1 VRGGVT
7 LGARLRTA
15 VAKGRLLAG
24 GARVGR
30 NFAVH
35 GPLDIL
41 LRDGASLANLTIGD
55 DVTLAGKT
63 YIRMRKD
70 GRIVLGN
77 GVSAGTENWFVAAND
92 ASLVVGDHTRLG
104 SYSIF
109 NGGHGLRI
117 GAHSIFAAF
126 VYVNTSDHGF
136 ARHDLIQRQGFIGAP
151 IEIGE
156 DVWLGG
162 HVFVNKGTNIA
173 RGAVVG
179 SGAVVTKDVP
189 EYAIA
194 VGNPARVIGYRE

>member
-1 VRGGVT
+1 VV
-7 LGARLRTA
+7 
-15 VAKGRLLAG
+15 KWRLLAG
-24 GARVGR
+24 GAKVGR
-30 NFAVH
+30 NFAAH
-35 GPLDIL
+35 GPLEIL

-55 DVTLAGKT
+55 DVTLGGKT
-63 YIRMRKD
+63 YIRMRKN

-77 GVSAGTENWFVAAND
+77 GVSAGTENWFVTAND
-92 ASLVVGDHTRLG
+92 ASLVVGDGTRLG

-126 VYVNTSDHGF
+126 VYVNSSDHCVV
-136 ARHDLIQRQGFIGAP
+136 RHELIQRQGYVGAP

-162 HVFVNKGTNIA
+162 HVFVNKGASIA

-179 SGAVVTKDVP
+179 AGAVVTKDVP